1 VTPGTVVLLWIPV
14 GAGGHVV
21 VHTSRWWE
29 ALRARR
35 AHRRPEPLFHAA
47 LELLLPEARYVVEMA
62 PAWGA
67 PARERGVVA
76 SGPVGW
82 RPLGATRL
90 FRYEVRCWPGGV
102 IPDRAWAVGEPVVLA
117 LGVERVRSLR
127 DDVARVPRLTWG
139 ADAVGVGDMWNSN
152 SLVAWLLARAG
163 VDAASL
169 APPAGSAPGWRAG
182 LAAATD
188 RLPG

>member
-1 VTPGTVVLLWIPV
+1 
-14 GAGGHVV
+14 
-21 VHTSRWWE
+21 
-29 ALRARR
+29 
-35 AHRRPEPLFHAA
+35 
-47 LELLLPEARYVVEMA
+47 M
-62 PAWGA
+62 
-67 PARERGVVA
+67 
-76 SGPVGW
+76 
-82 RPLGATRL
+82 
-90 FRYEVRCWPGGV
+90 
-102 IPDRAWAVGEPVVLA
+102 GEPVVLA